1 MSDTWRQNA
10 IVQAMQIIANKKI
23 AQAGYDKTRR
33 GVISQVID
41 KTSGK
46 YKVKY
51 QDSQFQAY
59 ATSSDVYYEIGQL
72 VSFLVPGNDWSREIT
87 ILSGVKN
94 YATNYAEV
102 PQASQLYNKTGP
114 SAVKSEGV
122 FGLCSYKDEEKNLNN
137 LLHIDQQIGRTY
149 IPRGNGLVI
158 GMDVQT
164 SLDSAQVNGNYG
176 LRFDLIFRNIQ
187 TGSQNSE
194 IDFSQG
200 GAAVRSYFVT
210 DRDVIGNP
218 YGLTKTTTVEH
229 LLNIDDINP
238 ADFVGIKDI
247 VAYCNDFPLKS
258 EDKDND
264 IFFSN
269 IHINGV
275 EVLSDQDLNGYVVHI
290 DYSETGQILDKSLDL
305 IKFQASLKVNG
316 KKVTSEDQLSYYWFR
331 QNGLIFRN
339 SSRYSSYGGDGWE
352 CLNNFTNNKPIPATN
367 TIYFTNLES
376 KIIDTPLTVST
387 LEKNTRIKC
396 VAVYKYK
403 ETSGFQN
410 VIDNTKKSF
419 YIDSNQKQTSDNI
432 NKVDYYLDYGMPSL
446 TCLPQGYKQGD
457 DLSNYTFSW
466 SVVPARGQAIQIQET
481 DDTDYNRIKNQYQT
495 AQKQIEKVPQAD
507 LNNYKTATGYQAKVN
522 EYDRIKNIS
531 YVNKNIY
538 YNFPISSIIN
548 YSRVICSVHEGDTYV
563 GSASITL
570 YNHTQVPDTYS
581 LNIENS
587 TQVFQ
592 YDGKGNSPTSPQLE
606 KPLQIKPLTF
616 TLIDDE
622 GNQVSYQQ
630 IINNG
635 YVEWIVPT
643 QNTLL
648 ISDDDKNGEPL
659 DDALL
664 IGTDKALAAS
674 LGYEVN
680 IYKASVQYELIHNL
694 ASFAY
699 KIEDTYDSKK
709 INNNIRLDVKYKD
722 MLFTAYTDFT
732 FPKDGDPGTN
742 GTDYVVKLTP
752 STRTDRVYI
761 SNKNPNVLFDDNG
774 SKVDKLN
781 FQLYNNSRKIEDA
794 EPSLWTCPPKGTSD
808 DKNKG
813 NTYISSFSNGIIT
826 AENLILD
833 KVLDDKPIDIVRVLY
848 KNGNLNQYAEYPICY
863 NYFVDNSNYR
873 FKIKPKTGFKY
884 AVYQQDG
891 TSPQYDNTL
900 PFEVIIQIYQGTG
913 QNKYFIAQNQD
924 NFVYNWYSIGQI
936 EEDEDRNTKEEKTLK
951 ENQKYFKPKNN
962 FDGLDLTSAIVVKI
976 YQKDENEADEK
987 GAYIGYLHVP
997 IYMIINRYGHSA
1009 LNNWDGNS
1017 IQLNANGDTI
1027 LAPQIGAGKK
1037 EDDNSYTGVF
1047 MGDVKDNS
1055 GNEDIG
1061 LMGYQHGQRSI
1072 FLDAETGNAT
1082 FGKNGAGQIKID
1094 ARTNQ
1099 GTISSGDYT
1108 PSTSGHNGKGL
1119 KIKFS
1124 STPENVSDDNP
1135 EKGPYIRFG
1144 SNRFSVNAKGQ
1155 IHAAGSGDI
1164 AGWNINDEA
1173 IYKHDGTNKTGMRS
1187 TGDPAFYA
1195 GTNTQ
1200 DSITPSSTAAYNFFV
1215 NHNGFLYS
1223 KSGQIAKWSINE
1235 NTLTDGNVGMGTNPN
1250 TINFTYNVGGVQQT
1264 AAITDSRIWSGNKF
1278 VITNS
1283 GKIYAKDGQ
1292 IGPWTVGD
1300 TSLTNGYVGLG
1311 YNIIDKSRF
1320 STSADIT
1327 ARIWSGAEGS
1337 QDFAVTNGGALYSRS
1352 GKIGGWTITNTK
1364 LSASGIDIN
1373 STGDIQSNYSA
1384 NSKTGYS
1391 IKGDGNAIFY
1401 NIDANRGTIGSCT
1414 INDNSISASK
1424 KSGNKTNTW
1433 YINSDGTAS
1442 FNNITAS
1449 GGTIGGMSITS
1460 DTVSGT
1466 GGWYITNNKAYF
1478 PGLQVDSSGGVSSGG
1493 SGITGGTTGSGWS
1506 MPGSGKPTMSY
1517 DGYTITPQE
1526 IKVIKKLIL
1535 KLKTWDGSYNWHIP
1549 TKLTNIDVVTTP
1561 TQVTLGTET
1570 VTIPAGGG
1578 SFTIPTISVKDG
1590 KKTTISRISEHI
1602 TTGSVSQMVTGW
1614 ATGTAL
1620 QTVQAMISKP
1630 ETQDDPTTSQ

>member
-46 YKVKY
+46 YKIKY

-176 LRFDLIFRNIQ
+176 LKFDLIFRNIQ

-194 IDFSQG
+194 TDFSQG

-229 LLNIDDINP
+229 LLNIDDVNP
-238 ADFVGIKDI
+238 ADFIGIKDI
-247 VAYCNDFPLKS
+247 VAYCNGFPFKS
-258 EDKDND
+258 KDKDND

-305 IKFQASLKVNG
+305 IKLQASLKVNG

-352 CLNNFTNNKPIPATN
+352 CLNNFNNNKPIPATN

-376 KIIDTPLTVST
+376 KIIDTPLTVGT

-495 AQKQIEKVPQAD
+495 AQEQIEKVPQAD
-507 LNNYKTATGYQAKVN
+507 LDNYKTATGYQAKVN
-522 EYDRIKNIS
+522 EYNRIKNIS
-531 YVNKNIY
+531 YANKNIY

-548 YSRVICSVHEGDTYV
+548 YSRIICSVHEGDTYV

-635 YVEWIVPT
+635 YVEWIVPI

-648 ISDDDKNGEPL
+648 ISDDEKNGGPL
-659 DDALL
+659 DNTLL

-680 IYKASVQYELIHNL
+680 IYKASVQHALTEYNL
-694 ASFAY
+694 ASFVY

-709 INNNIRLDVKYKD
+709 VNNNIRLDVKYKD

-781 FQLYNNSRKIEDA
+781 FQLYNNSRKIEGV

-813 NTYISSFSNGIIT
+813 NTYINSFTNGVIE
-826 AENLILD
+826 AKILTQD
-833 KVLDDKPIDIVRVLY
+833 TILVDKPIDIIRVLY
-848 KNGNLNQYAEYPICY
+848 KNDNLNQYAEYPICY
-863 NYFVDNSNYR
+863 NYFEDLQSNSNYR

-900 PFEVIIQIYQGTG
+900 PFEVIIQVYQGTG
-913 QNKYFIAQNQD
+913 QNKYFIAQNQN
-924 NFVYNWYSIGQI
+924 NFIYDWYSIGQI

-951 ENQKYFKPKNN
+951 INQKYFKPKNN

-976 YQKDENEADEK
+976 YQKDENEVDEK

-1027 LAPQIGAGKK
+1027 LAPQIGAGRK
-1037 EDDNSYTGVF
+1037 ETDNSYTGVF

-1055 GNEDIG
+1055 DNEDIG

-1195 GTNTQ
+1195 GTSSQN
-1200 DSITPSSTAAYNFFV
+1200 SITPSSTAAYNFFV

-1235 NTLTDGNVGMGTNPN
+1235 DTLTDGNVGMGTNPN

-1283 GKIYAKDGQ
+1283 GKLYAKDGQ
-1292 IGPWTVGD
+1292 IGPWTIGD

-1311 YNIIDKSRF
+1311 YNVIDKSRF
-1320 STSADIT
+1320 STSNNIT

-1337 QDFAVTNGGALYSRS
+1337 QDFAVTNNGALYSRS
-1352 GKIGGWTITNTK
+1352 GKIGGWTITDTK

-1373 STGDIQSNYSA
+1373 STGDIQSNYSK
-1384 NSKTGYS
+1384 NNKTGYS
-1391 IKGDGNAIFY
+1391 IKGDGNAVFY

-1414 INDNSISASK
+1414 INDDSISAK
-1424 KSGNKTNTW
+1424 KKDNTGKENTW
-1433 YINSDGTAS
+1433 YIKSDGTAS

-1449 GGTIGGMSITS
+1449 GGQIGGMTITETQVKGDGWFIS
-1460 DTVSGT
+1460 DN
-1466 GGWYITNNKAYF
+1466 YAHFN
-1478 PGLQVDSSGGVSSGG
+1478 GLKVDSNGVSSGG
-1493 SGITGGTTGSGWS
+1493 SGISGGSKGGAYTLGGNSAAMGNCDVGNGFTIGNEDNKTYIKDLVVERLTANSFTYGKEQVFWRSVTVATSINSATVNVGRGDLDISTTSTTINGTSVLTGASLTGS
-1506 MPGSGKPTMSY
+1506 PGDSAVT
-1517 DGYTITPQE
+1517 
-1526 IKVIKKLIL
+1526 V
-1535 KLKTWDGSYNWHIP
+1535 KLKYYTFKYLG
-1549 TKLTNIDVVTTP
+1549 TTP
-1561 TQVTLGTET
+1561 TVSLDTLK
-1570 VTIPAGGG
+1570 
-1578 SFTIPTISVKDG
+1578 F
-1590 KKTTISRISEHI
+1590 
-1602 TTGSVSQMVTGW
+1602 
-1614 ATGTAL
+1614 
-1620 QTVQAMISKP
+1620 
-1630 ETQDDPTTSQ
+1630 